1 MMLVGSIVA
10 LVTPMQSDHQ
20 IDYVALKR
28 LINWHIESGTDG
40 IVLGGTTGESVTLTS
55 DEYTILI
62 EKTIEYVDGHIPI
75 IVGAGGNST
84 QSVIQLAKQAKRAGA
99 QSILSV
105 VPYYNKPTQEGIY
118 QHFVTIAEAVDIKII
133 LYNVPSR
140 TVADM
145 HNETTLRLAK
155 IANIIGI
162 KDATANL
169 ARAAELIFRAPKN
182 FALYSGDDA
191 TTMAFILSGGHGAV
205 SVCAN
210 IVPQV
215 FRSMCAAALSG
226 DILQAHTQNGHL
238 LKLYEHLF
246 IETNPS
252 PAKWALYRLGLTSN
266 HVRLPLVPLSPNAR
280 KILDST
286 LRALH
291 IL

>member
-10 LVTPMQSDHQ
+10 LITPMQNDHQ

-62 EKTIEYVDGHIPI
+62 ERTMEYVDNRIPI

-118 QHFVTIAEAVDIKII
+118 QHFVTIAEAVDIKIV

-145 HNETTLRLAK
+145 HNETVLRLAK

-169 ARAAELIFRAPKN
+169 ARVAELVFRAPRE

-191 TTMAFILSGGHGAV
+191 TAMAFILCGGHGAV

-210 IVPQV
+210 IVPKV
-215 FRSMCAAALSG
+215 FRGMCAAALSG
-226 DILQAHTQNGHL
+226 DVLQVRTQNAYL
-238 LKLYEHLF
+238 YKLYEHLF

-252 PAKWALYRLGLTSN
+252 PVKWVLYRLGLASN
-266 HVRLPLVPLSPNAR
+266 HVRLPLVPLSPNAC
-280 KILDST
+280 KTLDSI

>member
-1 MMLVGSIVA
+1 MLVGSIVA
-10 LVTPMQSDHQ
+10 LVTPMQSDDQ

-28 LINWHIESGTDG
+28 LIDWHIESGTDG

-62 EKTIEYVDGHIPI
+62 EKTIEYVNGHIPI

-118 QHFVTIAEAVDIKII
+118 QHFVTIAEAVDIKIV

-145 HNETTLRLAK
+145 HNQTTLRLAQ
-155 IANIIGI
+155 IANIVGI

-169 ARAAELIFRAPKN
+169 ARVAELIVRVPKN
-182 FALYSGDDA
+182 FAIYSGDDA
-191 TTMAFILSGGHGAV
+191 TAMAFILCGGHGAV

-210 IVPQV
+210 IVPQA

-226 DILQAHTQNGHL
+226 DIVQARTQNAHL
-238 LKLYEHLF
+238 YKLYEHLF

-252 PAKWALYRLGLTSN
+252 PAKWVLYRLGLTSN
-266 HVRLPLVPLSPNAR
+266 HVRLPLVPLSPNAC

-286 LRALH
+286 LRELH

>member
-10 LVTPMQSDHQ
+10 LVTPMQNDHQ

-62 EKTIEYVDGHIPI
+62 ERTMEYVDNRIPI

-118 QHFVTIAEAVDIKII
+118 QHFVAIAEAVDIKIV

-145 HNETTLRLAK
+145 HNETVLRLAK

-169 ARAAELIFRAPKN
+169 ARVAELVFRAPRE

-191 TTMAFILSGGHGAV
+191 TAMAFILCGGHGAV

-210 IVPQV
+210 IVPKV
-215 FRSMCAAALSG
+215 FRGMCAAALSG
-226 DILQAHTQNGHL
+226 DVLQVRTQNAYL
-238 LKLYEHLF
+238 YKLYEHLF

-252 PAKWALYRLGLTSN
+252 PVKWVLYRLGLASN
-266 HVRLPLVPLSPNAR
+266 HVRLPLVPLSLNAC

>member
-1 MMLVGSIVA
+1 MLVGSIVA
-10 LVTPMQSDHQ
+10 LVTPMQNDHQ

-62 EKTIEYVDGHIPI
+62 ERTMEYVDNRIPI

-118 QHFVTIAEAVDIKII
+118 QHFVAIAEAVDIKIV

-145 HNETTLRLAK
+145 HNETVLRLAK

-169 ARAAELIFRAPKN
+169 ARVAELVFRAPRE

-191 TTMAFILSGGHGAV
+191 TAMAFILCGGHGAV

-210 IVPQV
+210 IVPKV
-215 FRSMCAAALSG
+215 FRGMCAAALSG
-226 DILQAHTQNGHL
+226 DVLQVRTQNAYL
-238 LKLYEHLF
+238 YKLYEHLF

-252 PAKWALYRLGLTSN
+252 PVKWVLYRLGLASN
-266 HVRLPLVPLSPNAR
+266 HVRLPLVPLSLNAC